1 VYIRNDSNED
11 PVQNEVF
18 AQAEAYYLQLV
29 IDSLPKRQGK
39 SLFETVYGLFRT
51 RQRQLSPDMVAR
63 LREVI
68 LKNFDSLDA
77 FSREDLLSNL
87 WDQIKDPSLEPSI
100 ERLLQDKSYPDYGRI
115 NVKGTGLK
123 RLRELDSEKARQYM
137 VAEINDPRSMLYD
150 EVLDVFDGMVL
161 PETDQTTLQQIRQLA
176 RGGSSGVNM
185 VRLRWRCEVAAR
197 FSSDSI
203 YESLLDIYRQYS
215 SAWQP
220 DTKGFLLG
228 YFARYKPSDALQLVQ
243 EDLVRTGGALFD
255 SLLNAFVKYT
265 YPREV
270 SEFFDR
276 RLASSDPRIAG
287 HAAYVISEHGTDKDR
302 SKLESRLEALGSNP
316 DEKLSGLQTELVMS
330 LLRGKAWTLSEEDKK
345 NLRTFCTTQ
354 RCKDAFH
361 W

>member
-1 VYIRNDSNED
+1 
-11 PVQNEVF
+11 
-18 AQAEAYYLQLV
+18 
-29 IDSLPKRQGK
+29 
-39 SLFETVYGLFRT
+39 
-51 RQRQLSPDMVAR
+51 
-63 LREVI
+63 
-68 LKNFDSLDA
+68 
-77 FSREDLLSNL
+77 
-87 WDQIKDPSLEPSI
+87 
-100 ERLLQDKSYPDYGRI
+100 
-115 NVKGTGLK
+115 
-123 RLRELDSEKARQYM
+123 
-137 VAEINDPRSMLYD
+137 
-150 EVLDVFDGMVL
+150 
-161 PETDQTTLQQIRQLA
+161 
-176 RGGSSGVNM
+176 
-185 VRLRWRCEVAAR
+185 
-197 FSSDSI
+197 
-203 YESLLDIYRQYS
+203 
-215 SAWQP
+215 
-220 DTKGFLLG
+220 
-228 YFARYKPSDALQLVQ
+228 LQLVQ